1 MASRNYIP
9 RKNFRTAPYFIM
21 HAHLINYAFYSLS
34 LNTIDNSLGNWI
46 YTSLIITYINKSS
59 PLSLP
64 HFSSPFLWRV
74 LPTIYPYSK
83 APLSLFF
90 LFFTLSVGFELS
102 IFYLLHQTSSLSSI
116 PLFYTCLFPI
126 KGNFQNY
133 ISNTLFKFQKLTLK
147 SFPSPLKHVGFF
159 TKKWNVN
166 LCLIE
171 V

>member
-1 MASRNYIP
+1 MASRNYMP

-46 YTSLIITYINKSS
+46 YTSLIFTYCINKGS
-59 PLSLP
+59 PL
-64 HFSSPFLWRV
+64 SPFLWRV
-74 LPTIYPYSK
+74 HPTIYPYSQ

-90 LFFTLSVGFELS
+90 LFFTLPVGFELS

-116 PLFYTCLFPI
+116 PLFYTCLLPR